1 MQQPPVFRE
10 ERTDVLHDMIRAHPL
25 ATLVTQPGGRLDADH
40 VPMVLGVTDESATLQ
55 GHIHAA
61 NPLARHAGEPGE
73 PGEALALFHGPHT
86 YVSPGWYASKAEH
99 GRVVPT
105 WNYVAVHARGPLRLI
120 RDRNWLVAHLKA
132 LSAQHESHRAEPWR
146 LEDAP
151 SDYTEKLLRGI
162 VGVELSVAELSG
174 VWKLSQNKSEADRAG
189 VRAGLEAEGS
199 AVAALIP

>member
-10 ERTDVLHDMIRAHPL
+10 ERPDVLHDMIRTHPF

-40 VPMVLGVTDESATLQ
+40 VPMVLDVTDGGATLH

-61 NPLARHAGEPGE
+61 NPLVRHAGEPGE
-73 PGEALALFHGPHT
+73 GLALFHGPHT

-99 GRVVPT
+99 GRAVPT

-120 RDRNWLVAHLKA
+120 RDRGWLVAHLRA
-132 LSAQHESHRAEPWR
+132 LGAQHESHRAEPWR

-151 SDYTEKLLRGI
+151 IDYTETLLRGI
-162 VGVELSVAELSG
+162 VGVELTVASLSG

-189 VRAGLEAEGS
+189 VRAGLAAEGS
-199 AVAALIP
+199 AVADLIP